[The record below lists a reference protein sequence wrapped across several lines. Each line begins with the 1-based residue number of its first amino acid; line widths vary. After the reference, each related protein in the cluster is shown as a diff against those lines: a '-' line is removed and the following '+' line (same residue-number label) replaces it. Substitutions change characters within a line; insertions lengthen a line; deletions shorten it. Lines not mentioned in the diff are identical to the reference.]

1 VGPRHDTPAHGER
14 ARSVELL
21 PYGHLGT
28 LVDFGD
34 PRCVAPMMKA
44 LADAHPLARSVAG
57 WQTVFV
63 PRDVEAAAL
72 RRLAEAVE
80 PSDDDELPAQV
91 TVVDV
96 VYDGD
101 DLHDVAAL
109 LGVSADEVVE
119 LHTAPVYR
127 VVFLGFCRGFPY
139 LRGLHPRLAAVGRL
153 STPRLRVRAGAV
165 AIAGGQAG
173 VYPVDTPAGWRVLGH
188 TNTTLFDPSR
198 MPPSPL
204 SPGAAVRFRAVEG

>member
-1 VGPRHDTPAHGER
+1 
-14 ARSVELL
+14 
-21 PYGHLGT
+21 
-28 LVDFGD
+28 
-34 PRCVAPMMKA
+34 
-44 LADAHPLARSVAG
+44 
-57 WQTVFV
+57 
-63 PRDVEAAAL
+63 
-72 RRLAEAVE
+72 
-80 PSDDDELPAQV
+80 V